1 MIYLNKNDQGVN
13 YSVWE
18 YIARLFV
25 LLFFI
30 YCCFIF
36 LENDSS
42 PWGGFISSSIAF
54 LCITVFA
61 TLILLKESRWIIF
74 FVIAYIVRLL
84 IGLFHFL
91 YFILPDY
98 FETKGVTLPLSNDF
112 TSAFEA
118 IAEIA
123 SAKKH
128 LGLFHYEEVYWSH
141 PEILNLMSYPF
152 VYFGNYVLNIT
163 PLNSFMS
170 VLTSINIYLIGKYIY
185 NFDRKKLRFITIIS
199 AYFPL
204 TLISSLFY
212 RDVTGLAIMS
222 IGMTLIMLSRNG
234 LIQYLML
241 GIGCY
246 LFSLHRTIYPVVLL
260 LAFFINYFLL
270 LKKRVSARNRIFQF
284 VVILPVVII
293 LIFIS
298 IVAGFS
304 ENKVY
309 VDGGASINFLG
320 LPVKL
325 IMGMIGPFPW
335 TQYFTTGR
343 LEYSYQFSDYL
354 QGTLNVSIFFL
365 LYYFRDSY
373 FKKEQFN
380 LFNITGLLL
389 IIVGLSTTFMH
400 ISYVSTGVIFLL
412 PWIANSINRYKI
424 KQYYFISFLALLF
437 FSLIIVLF
445 IGSLGFKDL
454 WA

>member
-1 MIYLNKNDQGVN
+1 MMYLKKNNQGVN

-18 YIARLFV
+18 YIVRLFV
-25 LLFFI
+25 LLIFI
-30 YCCFIF
+30 FGCFIF

-54 LCITVFA
+54 LFITIFA
-61 TLILLKESRWIIF
+61 TLILLKESRWILF
-74 FVIAYIVRLL
+74 FVVAYMVRLL

-98 FETKGVTLPLSNDF
+98 FETKGIALPLSDDF
-112 TSAFEA
+112 TTAFDA

-128 LGLFHYEEVYWSH
+128 LGLFHYQEVYWSH
-141 PEILNLMSYPF
+141 PEILNVMSYPF

-170 VLTSINIYLIGKYIY
+170 VITSMNIYLIGKYLY
-185 NFDRKKLRFITIIS
+185 NFDAKKLRFITIIS

-212 RDVTGLAIMS
+212 RDVTGLALMS
-222 IGMTLIMLSRNG
+222 VGMTLILFARQGIVQYIMLFVA
-234 LIQYLML
+234 
-241 GIGCY
+241 CY
-246 LFSLHRTIYPVVLL
+246 LFSLHRTIYPAVLL
-260 LAFFINYFLL
+260 LAYFLNHFLL

-284 VVILPVVII
+284 VIILPVVII
-293 LIFIS
+293 LMFFNVI
-298 IVAGFS
+298 AGLS
-304 ENKVY
+304 ENQVY
-309 VDGGASINFLG
+309 VDGGTSINFLG

-325 IMGMIGPFPW
+325 VMGMIGPFPW

-343 LEYSYQFSDYL
+343 LEYSYQFADYL

-365 LYYFRDSY
+365 LYYFRGSY
-373 FKKEQFN
+373 IKKEQFD
-380 LFNITGLLL
+380 LLNITGLLL
-389 IIVGLSTTFMH
+389 IVVGLSTTFMH
-400 ISYVSTGVIFLL
+400 IAYVSTGVIFLL
-412 PWIANSINRYKI
+412 PWIANSINRYKL
-424 KQYYFISFLALLF
+424 KEYYFITFIALLF
-437 FSLIIVLF
+437 LSLIIFLF

>member
-1 MIYLNKNDQGVN
+1 MIYLNMKEEEAN

-18 YIARLFV
+18 YIVRVLV
-25 LLFFI
+25 LLLFI
-30 YCCFIF
+30 FCCFIF

-42 PWGGFISSSIAF
+42 PWAGFISSSIAF
-54 LCITVFA
+54 LCITIFA
-61 TLILLKESRWIIF
+61 TLILLKESRWILF
-74 FVIAYIVRLL
+74 FVRAYLVRLL

-98 FETKGVTLPLSNDF
+98 FETKGVTLPLADDF
-112 TSAFEA
+112 TSAFES
-118 IAEIA
+118 ICEIA
-123 SAKKH
+123 SAKKY

-152 VYFGNYVLNIT
+152 VFFGNYILNIT

-170 VLTSINIYLIGKYIY
+170 VFTSINIYLIGKYIY

-222 IGMTLIMLSRNG
+222 IGMTLIMLSRKG
-234 LIQYLML
+234 IIQYVML
-241 GIGCY
+241 IVGCY

-260 LAFFINYFLL
+260 LSFFINHFLL
-270 LKKRVSARNRIFQF
+270 LKNRVSARYQIFQF
-284 VVILPVVII
+284 VVILPLVII
-293 LIFIS
+293 LVFFS

-304 ENKVY
+304 ENQVY
-309 VDGGASINFLG
+309 VEGGTSINFLG

-325 IMGMIGPFPW
+325 VMGMIGPFPW

-354 QGTLNVSIFFL
+354 QGTFNVSIFFL
-365 LYYFRDSY
+365 LYYFRGSY

-380 LFNITGLLL
+380 LLNITGLLL
-389 IIVGLSTTFMH
+389 IIVGLSTTYMH

-412 PWIANSINRYKI
+412 PWIANSINRYKL
-424 KQYYFISFLALLF
+424 KEYYFITFLALLF